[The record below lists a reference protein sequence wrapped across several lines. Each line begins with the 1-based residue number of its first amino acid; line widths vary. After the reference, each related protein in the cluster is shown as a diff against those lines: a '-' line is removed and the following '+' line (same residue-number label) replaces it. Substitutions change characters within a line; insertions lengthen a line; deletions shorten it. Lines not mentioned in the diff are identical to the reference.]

1 MGVSSHSHM
10 NCRPAGTRF
19 KSSFVLCGLQ
29 RGLAHGSQTSVTL
42 AFRSWSISCHGL
54 SPTGIAILENV
65 HPIWYGPSCRLRQA
79 PKHVTVVRTA
89 LKKIIP
95 FDKNADLSKFCLK
108 ALFFIQS
115 CYPHQP
121 DNNMHPKHL
130 WANFPPFLVRIV
142 CGWDAV
148 VNTTALEALSFSH
161 RSNANFVYESMR
173 FASHVANVHSEG
185 WVVRLFSRNSLGPNH
200 RRATYKEEIKFVQ
213 YMLVH
218 GCASCMCRFRHEW
231 LRKFGKLTFHLALF
245 VAFAQKTEIGIRC
258 FFQFRHLLHENDRHN
273 VSTRNSKCPAKNS
286 DFRKF
291 SQ

>member
-54 SPTGIAILENV
+54 SPTGVAILENV
-65 HPIWYGPSCRLRQA
+65 HPIWYGPSCRLHQA

-95 FDKNADLSKFCLK
+95 FDKNADLSKFCLQ

-200 RRATYKEEIKFVQ
+200 RRAN
-213 YMLVH
+213 L
-218 GCASCMCRFRHEW
+218 S
-231 LRKFGKLTFHLALF
+231 HLQRP
-245 VAFAQKTEIGIRC
+245 QKTLYNVGARAKFILLVLCNCFSKKIRRGGSIGTLIEKI
-258 FFQFRHLLHENDRHN
+258 FENPN
-273 VSTRNSKCPAKNS
+273 
-286 DFRKF
+286 F
-291 SQ
+291 SPDIWNFVC